1 MSLPYYIKHW
11 FFTLAV
17 SPVLVYLWQ
26 RLTTM
31 PGDYV
36 PIFFQVYPIT
46 VAMSVV
52 FSFPT
57 FIIYLVVFHLF
68 KRKKVDTGMAKL
80 ILIGLTV
87 AGIYITMRILLPE
100 APVWKAFRQVYPA
113 TAIIIG
119 LLLELKYEES

>member
-17 SPVLVYLWQ
+17 SPVLVYLCQ
-26 RLTTM
+26 LVFRL
-31 PGDYV
+31 PDHHL
-36 PIFFQVYPIT
+36 PNLFQAYPIT
-46 VAMSVV
+46 FVMSVV

-87 AGIYITMRILLPE
+87 AGIYITLSIVLPD
-100 APVWKAFRQVYPA
+100 APVWKAFRKVYPA
-113 TAIIIG
+113 TAIIVG
-119 LLLELKYEES
+119 LLFELKYEED